1 MGESVFEVVKQSVTA
16 REAAE
21 LYGIAVGRGGMACC
35 PFHDDRHP
43 SMKVDTRFHCFGCG
57 ADGDVIDFTARFYDL
72 SPKEAAEKLAQDFGL
87 SYDSKA
93 PPRRSYVRQKSEAQ
107 VRKEK
112 REHGW
117 RVLTGYYHLL
127 RKWEADYSPKTP
139 DEAPHPRFLE
149 AVQKKDYMGY
159 LLDTFL
165 DSSTEEQDQWI
176 AEHTAEISAIER
188 RVNIMADKPTNRE
201 RLQQITAGIE
211 QGIKELFESEKY
223 MRYLSAMSRFHRYS
237 VNNTM
242 LIYMQRP
249 DATHVAGFNKWRDQF
264 GRNVKKGEKGIKIIA
279 PTPFKKKIEQQKLD
293 PDTNLPLR
301 DENGDIITEE
311 KTVQIPMY
319 KPVVVFDVQQTAG
332 KPLPELAANLTGDV
346 QNYGVFMEAL
356 RRSAPVPICFE
367 KLAENMDGY
376 FSVDKQRIAVREG
389 MSEVQTVCA
398 AVHEIAHSKLHN
410 KDEIG
415 EKYQAVELF
424 GKPALFSNGRID
436 RDKLPEGLYA
446 YDLRGSDYDP
456 GLPVTIQEHVV
467 VNHAATVIAAAPI
480 ELPEQGFLYL
490 GEDGL
495 NFTGGEQTVKEFW
508 HAQYPEKA
516 KLSRAA
522 EEIQAESISFAV
534 CAYYGI
540 ETGENSFGYLA
551 TWAKDRELTELRA
564 SLETINR
571 TSSSLITDIDRHYAE
586 ICKERGLDK
595 ETESLAAQPVQEIAV
610 QEPEPVTVPDNGCVP
625 DPAISVESMNA
636 YGYTDSNM
644 LPLTKER
651 ALELMERDVSVYML
665 HTDNTEAMAFD
676 AEEVRSFDGIFGVE
690 ASEWETV
697 KDRLTPPDYEKAF
710 LSNPADSFAIYQL
723 RDNDNTAQLRFM
735 NAEYLEKKGL
745 SIEKENYAAVY
756 AGGLDR
762 RGDTQDRLDE
772 LYETFNIRRPEDF
785 RGHSLSVSDIVALKQ
800 NGVVSCHY
808 VDSWGFKALP
818 DFLKPENYLKNAEM
832 AMEDDYGMID
842 GVINNGP
849 KQTVAELEEQAKS
862 GKPVSLMELAQ
873 AARREQAQASR
884 QEKKPSVL
892 AKLCPP
898 VNEPKKTARSKRAE
912 RELL

>member
-1 MGESVFEVVKQSVTA
+1 
-16 REAAE
+16 
-21 LYGIAVGRGGMACC
+21 
-35 PFHDDRHP
+35 
-43 SMKVDTRFHCFGCG
+43 
-57 ADGDVIDFTARFYDL
+57 
-72 SPKEAAEKLAQDFGL
+72 
-87 SYDSKA
+87 
-93 PPRRSYVRQKSEAQ
+93 
-107 VRKEK
+107 
-112 REHGW
+112 
-117 RVLTGYYHLL
+117 
-127 RKWEADYSPKTP
+127 
-139 DEAPHPRFLE
+139 
-149 AVQKKDYMGY
+149 
-159 LLDTFL
+159 
-165 DSSTEEQDQWI
+165 
-176 AEHTAEISAIER
+176 
-188 RVNIMADKPTNRE
+188 
-201 RLQQITAGIE
+201 
-211 QGIKELFESEKY
+211 
-223 MRYLSAMSRFHRYS
+223 
-237 VNNTM
+237 
-242 LIYMQRP
+242 
-249 DATHVAGFNKWRDQF
+249 
-264 GRNVKKGEKGIKIIA
+264 
-279 PTPFKKKIEQQKLD
+279 
-293 PDTNLPLR
+293 
-301 DENGDIITEE
+301 
-311 KTVQIPMY
+311 
-319 KPVVVFDVQQTAG
+319 
-332 KPLPELAANLTGDV
+332 
-346 QNYGVFMEAL
+346 
-356 RRSAPVPICFE
+356 
-367 KLAENMDGY
+367 
-376 FSVDKQRIAVREG
+376 

-398 AVHEIAHSKLHN
+398 AVHEIAHSRLHN

-415 EKYQAVELF
+415 EKYQQVELF

-436 RDKLPEGLYA
+436 RDKLPEGLYV
-446 YDLRGSDYDP
+446 YDLRGSDDDP
-456 GLPVTIQEHVV
+456 GMPITLESHVT
-467 VNHAATVIAAAPI
+467 VNHAASVITAAPI

-495 NFTGGEQTVKEFW
+495 NFTGGEQTVKEFL

-571 TSSSLITDIDRHYAE
+571 TSSALITDIDRHYAE

-610 QEPEPVTVPDNGCVP
+610 QEQEPVTAPDNGCVP

-697 KDRLTPPDYEKAF
+697 KDRFAPQDYEKAF
-710 LSNPADSFAIYQL
+710 LDNTADSFAIYQL

-745 SIEKENYAAVY
+745 SIEKGNYAAVY
-756 AGGLDR
+756 AGNLDR

-785 RGHSLSVSDIVALKQ
+785 RCHSLSVSDIVALKQ

-808 VDSWGFKALP
+808 VDSRGFKALP

-832 AMEDDYGMID
+832 SMEDDYGMID

-862 GKPVSLMELAQ
+862 GKPISLMELAQ

>member
-1 MGESVFEVVKQSVTA
+1 M
-16 REAAE
+16 
-21 LYGIAVGRGGMACC
+21 
-35 PFHDDRHP
+35 
-43 SMKVDTRFHCFGCG
+43 
-57 ADGDVIDFTARFYDL
+57 
-72 SPKEAAEKLAQDFGL
+72 AEKQ
-87 SYDSKA
+87 
-93 PPRRSYVRQKSEAQ
+93 
-107 VRKEK
+107 
-112 REHGW
+112 
-117 RVLTGYYHLL
+117 
-127 RKWEADYSPKTP
+127 
-139 DEAPHPRFLE
+139 
-149 AVQKKDYMGY
+149 
-159 LLDTFL
+159 
-165 DSSTEEQDQWI
+165 
-176 AEHTAEISAIER
+176 
-188 RVNIMADKPTNRE
+188 TNKE
-201 RLQQITAGIE
+201 RLKDITDSIE
-211 QGIKELFESEKY
+211 TGIKELFESD
-223 MRYLSAMSRFHRYS
+223 RYRQYLATMSRFHRYS

-264 GRNVKKGEKGIKIIA
+264 GRSVKKGEKGIKIIA

-293 PDTNLPLR
+293 PDTKLPLR

-346 QNYGVFMEAL
+346 QNYEVFMEAL
-356 RRSAPVPICFE
+356 RRSAPVPITFE

-376 FSVDKQRIAVREG
+376 FSVDKQLIAVREG

-398 AVHEIAHSKLHN
+398 AVHEIAHSRLHN

-415 EKYQAVELF
+415 EKYQEIELF

-436 RDKLPEGLYA
+436 REKLPEGLYV

-456 GLPVTIQEHVV
+456 GIPVTLESHVT
-467 VNHAATVIAAAPI
+467 VNHASSVITAAPI

-495 NFTGGEQTVKEFW
+495 NFTGGEQTVKEFL

-551 TWAKDRELTELRA
+551 AWAKDRELTELRA

-610 QEPEPVTVPDNGCVP
+610 QEPEPVTAPDNGCVP

-651 ALELMERDVSVYML
+651 ALELMERDVTVYML

-676 AEEVRSFDGIFGVE
+676 ADEIRSFDGIFGVE
-690 ASEWETV
+690 ASEWGTV
-697 KDRLTPPDYEKAF
+697 KDRFVPQDYEKAF
-710 LSNPADSFAIYQL
+710 LDNPADSFAIYQL
-723 RDNDNTAQLRFM
+723 RDNDDTVQLHYM
-735 NAEYLEKKGL
+735 NSEYLEKKGL
-745 SIEKENYAAVY
+745 SIQKENYAAVY
-756 AGGLDR
+756 AGDLDR
-762 RGDTQDRLDE
+762 RGDTQDKLNE

-808 VDSWGFKALP
+808 VDSWGFKELP
-818 DFLKPENYLKNAEM
+818 GFLKPENYLKNAEM

-842 GVINNGP
+842 GIINNGP
-849 KQTVAELEEQAKS
+849 RKTVAELEEQS
-862 GKPVSLMELAQ
+862 RNGTPISLLELAQ
-873 AARREQAQASR
+873 AVQREDVEKRRAQQPVRREKSG
-884 QEKKPSVL
+884 EKPSIL
-892 AKLCPP
+892 AKLKTPS
-898 VNEPKKTARSKRAE
+898 VADTKSVKSAPKRSAE
-912 RELL
+912 REL

>member
-1 MGESVFEVVKQSVTA
+1 M
-16 REAAE
+16 
-21 LYGIAVGRGGMACC
+21 
-35 PFHDDRHP
+35 
-43 SMKVDTRFHCFGCG
+43 
-57 ADGDVIDFTARFYDL
+57 
-72 SPKEAAEKLAQDFGL
+72 AEKQ
-87 SYDSKA
+87 
-93 PPRRSYVRQKSEAQ
+93 
-107 VRKEK
+107 
-112 REHGW
+112 
-117 RVLTGYYHLL
+117 
-127 RKWEADYSPKTP
+127 
-139 DEAPHPRFLE
+139 
-149 AVQKKDYMGY
+149 
-159 LLDTFL
+159 
-165 DSSTEEQDQWI
+165 
-176 AEHTAEISAIER
+176 
-188 RVNIMADKPTNRE
+188 TNKE
-201 RLQQITAGIE
+201 RLKDITDSIE
-211 QGIKELFESEKY
+211 TGIKELFESDKY
-223 MRYLSAMSRFHRYS
+223 RQYLATMSRFHKYS

-264 GRNVKKGEKGIKIIA
+264 GRSVKKGEKGIKIIA
-279 PTPFKKKIEQQKLD
+279 PTPFKKKIEEAKLD
-293 PDTNLPLR
+293 PDTKLPML
-301 DENGDIITEE
+301 DADGKAIMEE
-311 KTVQIPMY
+311 KEIRIPMY
-319 KPVVVFDVQQTAG
+319 KPVTVFDVSQTAG

-346 QNYGVFMEAL
+346 QNYEVFMEAL
-356 RRSAPVPICFE
+356 RRSAPVPITFE
-367 KLAENMDGY
+367 KLAENTDGY
-376 FSVDKQRIAVREG
+376 FSVDKQRIVLREG

-410 KDEIG
+410 KDGIG
-415 EKYQAVELF
+415 EKYQQIELF

-436 RDKLPEGLYA
+436 RDKLPEGLYV

-610 QEPEPVTVPDNGCVP
+610 QEPEPVTAPDNGCVP
-625 DPAISVESMNA
+625 DPAISIESMNA

-697 KDRLTPPDYEKAF
+697 KDRFTPPDYEKAF

-735 NAEYLEKKGL
+735 NAEYLAQKGL
-745 SIEKENYAAVY
+745 SIEKENYASVY
-756 AGGLDR
+756 AGGLYH
-762 RGDTQDRLDE
+762 RGDTQDRLNE

-808 VDSWGFKALP
+808 VDSRGFKALP

-849 KQTVAELEEQAKS
+849 KQTVAEPEEQAKS
-862 GKPVSLMELAQ
+862 GKPISLMELAQ

>member
-1 MGESVFEVVKQSVTA
+1 M
-16 REAAE
+16 
-21 LYGIAVGRGGMACC
+21 
-35 PFHDDRHP
+35 
-43 SMKVDTRFHCFGCG
+43 
-57 ADGDVIDFTARFYDL
+57 
-72 SPKEAAEKLAQDFGL
+72 AEKQ
-87 SYDSKA
+87 
-93 PPRRSYVRQKSEAQ
+93 
-107 VRKEK
+107 
-112 REHGW
+112 
-117 RVLTGYYHLL
+117 
-127 RKWEADYSPKTP
+127 
-139 DEAPHPRFLE
+139 
-149 AVQKKDYMGY
+149 
-159 LLDTFL
+159 
-165 DSSTEEQDQWI
+165 
-176 AEHTAEISAIER
+176 
-188 RVNIMADKPTNRE
+188 TNKE
-201 RLQQITAGIE
+201 RLKDITDSIE
-211 QGIKELFESEKY
+211 TGIKELFESD
-223 MRYLSAMSRFHRYS
+223 RYRQYLATMSRFHRYS

-264 GRNVKKGEKGIKIIA
+264 GRSVKKGEKGIKIIA

-293 PDTNLPLR
+293 PDTKLPLR

-356 RRSAPVPICFE
+356 RRSAPVPISFE

-376 FSVDKQRIAVREG
+376 FSVDKQRIAIREG

-415 EKYQAVELF
+415 EKYQEVELF

-436 RDKLPEGLYA
+436 RDKLPEGLYV

-456 GLPVTIQEHVV
+456 GMPVTLESHVT
-467 VNHAATVIAAAPI
+467 VNHASSVITAAPI

-610 QEPEPVTVPDNGCVP
+610 QEQKPVTAPDNGCVP

-676 AEEVRSFDGIFGVE
+676 AEDIRSFDGIFGVE

-710 LSNPADSFAIYQL
+710 LDNTADSFAIYQL
-723 RDNDNTAQLRFM
+723 RDNDGTAQLRFM
-735 NAEYLEKKGL
+735 NAEYLEQKGL
-745 SIEKENYAAVY
+745 SVERDNYAAVY
-756 AGGLDR
+756 AGSLDR

-842 GVINNGP
+842 GVINNGRRGE
-849 KQTVAELEEQAKS
+849 ELEKAQEYAERTTPEKPSIRERLEDAKRECAEH
-862 GKPVSLMELAQ
+862 KPPEG
-873 AARREQAQASR
+873 
-884 QEKKPSVL
+884 KKPGRDVPEHDCL
-892 AKLCPP
+892 
-898 VNEPKKTARSKRAE
+898 
-912 RELL
+912 

>member
-1 MGESVFEVVKQSVTA
+1 M
-16 REAAE
+16 
-21 LYGIAVGRGGMACC
+21 
-35 PFHDDRHP
+35 
-43 SMKVDTRFHCFGCG
+43 
-57 ADGDVIDFTARFYDL
+57 
-72 SPKEAAEKLAQDFGL
+72 AEKQ
-87 SYDSKA
+87 
-93 PPRRSYVRQKSEAQ
+93 
-107 VRKEK
+107 
-112 REHGW
+112 
-117 RVLTGYYHLL
+117 
-127 RKWEADYSPKTP
+127 
-139 DEAPHPRFLE
+139 
-149 AVQKKDYMGY
+149 
-159 LLDTFL
+159 
-165 DSSTEEQDQWI
+165 
-176 AEHTAEISAIER
+176 
-188 RVNIMADKPTNRE
+188 TNKE
-201 RLQQITAGIE
+201 RLKDITDSIE
-211 QGIKELFESEKY
+211 TGIKELFESD
-223 MRYLSAMSRFHRYS
+223 RYRQYLATMSRFHKYS

-264 GRNVKKGEKGIKIIA
+264 GRSVKKGEKGIKIIA

-293 PDTNLPLR
+293 PDTKLPLR

-346 QNYGVFMEAL
+346 QNYEVFMEAL

-376 FSVDKQRIAVREG
+376 FSVDKQRIVLREG

-595 ETESLAAQPVQEIAV
+595 ETESLTAQPVQEIAV
-610 QEPEPVTVPDNGCVP
+610 QEPEPVTAPDNGCVP

-651 ALELMERDVSVYML
+651 ALELMKRDVSVYML

-676 AEEVRSFDGIFGVE
+676 AEDIRSFDGIFGVE

-697 KDRLTPPDYEKAF
+697 KDRFAPPDYEKAF
-710 LSNPADSFAIYQL
+710 LDNTADSFIIYQL

-735 NAEYLEKKGL
+735 NADYLEKKGL
-745 SIEKENYAAVY
+745 SAQKENYAAVY

-762 RGDTQDRLDE
+762 RGDTQDRLDA
-772 LYETFNIRRPEDF
+772 LYETFNLRRPEDF

-862 GKPVSLMELAQ
+862 GKPISLMELAQ
-873 AARREQAQASR
+873 AARREQAEQAQASR